1 MHADA
6 TFQPTIKQI
15 LTRAAAVLEK
25 VEVETPLLDAEVML
39 SESLGVPRSYL
50 FTHPE
55 EHVGTA
61 AASHFEFWLRLR
73 EQRVPLAYI
82 IGHKEFYGL
91 DIEVTPAVLIPR
103 QETET
108 LVEATVAVLKGIP
121 SPLVAEV
128 GVGSG
133 AVAVALAKSIPS
145 AKIFATDSSEEA
157 LEVARRNIDRHGMG
171 RRIDLRLGNLLEPLA
186 GLVFDAV
193 VSNPPYIPTDEIPN
207 LQPEVARYEP
217 IMALDGG
224 LDGLDCYREIV
235 GEAPRYLKQGGRL
248 LFEVGWEQADDVKTI
263 LASAGFEDIRAV
275 RDLSGV
281 ERVVSGVFPC
291 AH

>member
-1 MHADA
+1 MQVDA

-15 LTRAAAVLEK
+15 LTRATAVLEK

-50 FTHPE
+50 FAHPE
-55 EHVGTA
+55 QHVEPA
-61 AASHFEFWLRLR
+61 AASRFEFWLRLR

-82 IGHKEFYGL
+82 IGHKEFHGL
-91 DIEVTPAVLIPR
+91 DIEVTPAVLVPR

-108 LVEATVAVLKGIP
+108 LVEATVAVLKDIP

-133 AVAVALAKSIPS
+133 AVAIALAKSIPS

-157 LEVARRNIDRHGMG
+157 LQVARRNINRHGMEQ
-171 RRIDLRLGNLLEPLA
+171 RIELRLGNFLEPLA
-186 GLVFDAV
+186 GLVFDVV
-193 VSNPPYIPTDEIPN
+193 VSNPPYIPTDEIPS

-224 LDGLDCYREIV
+224 MDGLDCYRKIV
-235 GEAPRYLKQGGRL
+235 REAPRYLKQGGRL
-248 LFEVGWEQADDVKTI
+248 LFEVGWEQAENVKAI
-263 LASAGFEDIRAV
+263 LASAGFVSIHAL

-281 ERVVSGVFPC
+281 ERVISGVFPC
-291 AH
+291 SH